1 MGTDRWEGK
10 NRKPTGQRPKGR
22 KPCVQEAWPVG
33 WAELGSG
40 REAWS
45 RRLEED
51 LQEEGNKGLVEVVG
65 MEVGGG
71 NREAGHR

>member
-1 MGTDRWEGK
+1 M
-10 NRKPTGQRPKGR
+10 
-22 KPCVQEAWPVG
+22 G

-45 RRLEED
+45 RRVFLGRLEED